1 MGQSTAQINMLFLLK
16 MLQISLFTRWA
27 QTSRMNLWFAAGRTE
42 GGDRAGIVTAFG
54 RDMYILLQLKQI
66 TNQDLL

>member
-1 MGQSTAQINMLFLLK
+1 
-16 MLQISLFTRWA
+16 
-27 QTSRMNLWFAAGRTE
+27 MNLWFAAGRTE